1 MPIEGIDFIDTHLF
15 LLQGF
20 FEDVFV
26 AVVKIA
32 GAVFDGKRL

>member
-1 MPIEGIDFIDTHLF
+1 MPIEGIDFIYTHLF
-15 LLQGF
+15 LMKGF